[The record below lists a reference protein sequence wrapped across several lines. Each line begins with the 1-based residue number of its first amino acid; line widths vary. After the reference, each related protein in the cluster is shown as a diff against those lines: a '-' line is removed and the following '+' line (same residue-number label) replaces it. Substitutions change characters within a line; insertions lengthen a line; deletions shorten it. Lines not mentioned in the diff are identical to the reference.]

1 MTTMSGAEA
10 LIKSIKANGVDTLF
24 ALPGVQ
30 LDNIFEALHNEGNS
44 IRVIHSRH
52 EQGAAYMAYGYAQST
67 GNVGAYLV
75 VPGPGVLNTS
85 TALCTAH
92 SSNAPVLA
100 LTGQIPTKYIDR
112 GLGILHEVADQPG
125 AFKSV
130 TKWQGRAERAG
141 DAPAMIDE
149 AFRRMRSGRP
159 GPVFCEMAV
168 DVTYEK
174 SKVTLR
180 PPAEPEPAPDPDLAL
195 VGQAAKLLG
204 ESKNPMICIGG
215 GVIGAEAEL
224 LALAEKLQ
232 APVIS
237 TKHGKGAISDR
248 HYLSHTSV
256 GGAAL
261 WPDIDVVLAVGTR
274 LLDPYLFWG
283 IDDGIKIIRIDIDP
297 VQIDKPASPD
307 IKLVTSAKTGLLA
320 LAEQTAV
327 HNRERPSR
335 EDELRKVQ
343 QAAYDSLAVLE
354 PQKSYSDVLRA
365 ALPDDGILVPDI
377 TQLMFYSW
385 FGYPAYQPRTVVYPG
400 YQDSLGY
407 GFATAL
413 GVKVAHPDKRVLSIC
428 GDGGFM
434 FTMPELSTAVHHGI
448 NLVTVIF
455 NDSGFGNVRRT
466 QRIQFDEHYLGS
478 DLTNPD
484 FVALAESFG
493 AVGLRAHSPE
503 ELAGRLDEAF
513 EANAPVLIDVPVD
526 EMPAWQ
532 PVMPRDVIRGD
543 VI

>member
-10 LIKSIKANGVDTLF
+10 LIKSVKGNGVDTLF

-30 LDNIFEALHNEGNS
+30 LDNMFEALHREGNS
-44 IRVIHSRH
+44 IRVIHTRH

-67 GNVGAYLV
+67 GKVGAYLV

-100 LTGQIPTKYIDR
+100 LTGQIPTKFIDR
-112 GLGILHEVADQPG
+112 GLGILHEVQDQAS

-130 TKWQGRAERAG
+130 TKWQGRAERPG
-141 DAPAMIDE
+141 DAPALIDE
-149 AFRRMRSGRP
+149 AFRQMQTGRP

-168 DVTYEK
+168 DVTYENT
-174 SKVTLR
+174 SASLL
-180 PPAEPEPAPDPDLAL
+180 PAAEPEPAPEADPDLLA
-195 VGQAAKLLG
+195 QAAKLLG
-204 ESKNPMICIGG
+204 EAQNPAICIGG

-224 LALAEKLQ
+224 LALAEMLQ

-248 HYLSHTSV
+248 HYLSQTLL
-256 GGAAL
+256 GGATL
-261 WPDIDVVLAVGTR
+261 WPDVDVVLAVGTR

-283 IDDGIKIIRIDIDP
+283 IDDDIKIIRIDIDP
-297 VQIDKPASPD
+297 VQIHKPLSPD
-307 IKLVTSAKTGLLA
+307 IKLVTSAKMGLAA
-320 LAEQTAV
+320 LADQAGP

-335 EDELRKVQ
+335 EDELRTVQ
-343 QAAYDSLAVLE
+343 QDALDKLAVLE
-354 PQKSYSDVLRA
+354 PQKSYADVLRA
-365 ALPDDGILVPDI
+365 ALPDDGILVPDV

-385 FGYPAYQPRTVVYPG
+385 FGYPTYQPRTVVYPG

-413 GVKVAHPDKRVLSIC
+413 GVKVAHPDERVLCIS

-434 FTMPELSTAVHHGI
+434 FTMPELATAVHHRI
-448 NLVTVIF
+448 NLVTIIF
-455 NDSGFGNVRRT
+455 NDSRFGNVRRT
-466 QRIQFDEHYLGS
+466 QRTQFDEHYLGS

-484 FVALAESFG
+484 FVTLAESFG
-493 AVGLRAHSPE
+493 AVGLRANSPA
-503 ELAGRLDEAF
+503 ELADCLEKAF
-513 EANAPVLIDVPVD
+513 DANAPVLIDVPVE

-532 PVMPRDVIRGD
+532 PVMPRNVIRGS